1 MKKNRIIER
10 MSQTRTNHSL
20 NDIGAS
26 DVSGWHNRFR
36 PWSVLAAMAGS
47 VFALSAHA
55 ISPAP
60 DATVLLEQT
69 ESLRTTDHP
78 QFLRLL
84 AMLHQQASSMSD
96 HQKWQLRYLDAWQAS
111 FQGDYTSADP
121 LLQDVISQSA
131 DPVLVAKASAVL
143 MDDMRN
149 SRRYESAF
157 ELANQLVANL
167 PKIQDKLARYMV
179 LSYISQLLR
188 EAGQYDL
195 AANYA
200 RDMAQ
205 ALPPGESLCQ
215 PLTLLLAALHA
226 SHKLTPSSV
235 ELQQGIEAC
244 QAARQPLF
252 TGVIELMKGDLYLDE
267 NQPAKTIALLNE
279 ITPGIRT
286 SGFHLTMLHVDELLA
301 RAYWKLGDDGDA
313 RKAALV
319 VLTISEPG
327 EVNESL
333 RNAYQMLYLI
343 EKKHGHAVAALSYYE
358 RYAEQ
363 NAVYLNDVSAR
374 ALAYDVAQQHMLAQ
388 KIETEKLSKQNAM
401 LRLQQALAAKTIE
414 TGRLY
419 IVLLLM
425 LLTSAVFW
433 LFRIKRSQLR
443 FKHQA
448 RLDGLTGIL
457 NHQHFISEAQHA
469 LEALERKQSAGCLVF
484 IDLDYFKQ
492 INDTHGHAIG
502 DAVLRHTVAL
512 CKQTLRANDL
522 FGRLGGEEFA
532 ILLLACSQEHGLA
545 IANCIRLAIEATPP
559 HIDGHT
565 ITFSASIGLA
575 STQTSGY
582 GLQRLCREAD
592 AALYRAKRFG
602 RNRVVSDAE
611 HLDTARARA

>member
-1 MKKNRIIER
+1 VLR
-10 MSQTRTNHSL
+10 
-20 NDIGAS
+20 
-26 DVSGWHNRFR
+26 WHNRFR
-36 PWSVLAAMAGS
+36 PWSVLTAMVGC
-47 VFALSAHA
+47 VFILSAQA
-55 ISPAP
+55 IPSAP
-60 DATVLLEQT
+60 DAAALLEQT
-69 ESLRTTDHP
+69 ESLRTADHP

-96 HQKWQLRYLDAWQAS
+96 QQRWQLRYLDAWQAS

-121 LLQDVISQSA
+121 VLQDVINQSA

-179 LSYISQLLR
+179 LSYVSQLLR
-188 EAGQYDL
+188 DAGQFDL
-195 AANYA
+195 AAHYA

-205 ALPPGESLCQ
+205 TLPPGETLCQ
-215 PLTLLLAALHA
+215 PWTQLLAALHA
-226 SHKLTPSSV
+226 SHKLTSSGA
-235 ELQQGIEAC
+235 EIQQGIEAC
-244 QAARQPLF
+244 QAPREPVSIQI
-252 TGVIELMKGDLYLDE
+252 IELMKGDLYLDE
-267 NQPAKTIALLNE
+267 NQPTRTIALLNE
-279 ITPGIRT
+279 ITPDIRA
-286 SGFHLTMLHVDELLA
+286 SGFHLAMLHDRELLA
-301 RAYWKLGDDGDA
+301 RAYWKLGNDSDA
-313 RKAALV
+313 RKAALA
-319 VLTISEPG
+319 VLTASEPG
-327 EVNESL
+327 DVNESL
-333 RNAYQMLYLI
+333 RNAYQTLYLI
-343 EKKHGHAVAALSYYE
+343 EKKHGHAAAALSYYAQ
-358 RYAEQ
+358 YAEQ
-363 NAVYLNDVSAR
+363 NAGYLNDVSAR

-388 KIETEKLSKQNAM
+388 KLETEKLSKQNSM

-414 TGRLY
+414 TGQLY

-425 LLTSAVFW
+425 LLASVIFW

-443 FKHQA
+443 FKQQA
-448 RLDGLTGIL
+448 SLDGLTGIL
-457 NHQHFISEAQHA
+457 NHQHFINGAQHA
-469 LEALERKQSAGCLVF
+469 LQGLERKQSDGCLVF
-484 IDLDYFKQ
+484 IDLDHFKQ

-532 ILLLACSQEHGLA
+532 ILLQTCSQEHGLA
-545 IANCIRLAIEATPP
+545 IAHCIRLAIHATPLD
-559 HIDGHT
+559 IDGHA
-565 ITFSASIGLA
+565 ITSSASIGLA

-611 HLDTARARA
+611 HVDAAKARA